1 MTSKIFTSRPIT
13 LTREIRAAAFRHA
26 ELVFHSV
33 DLSGP
38 SYEGRVFFNN
48 RDADGKAPQLLE
60 SGYAGKFT
68 IFGAGRCWGN
78 EGHCMVPESKRA
90 FDTRSPHQLTPRT
103 VTLVVTQ
110 ALLKAAREGSR
121 LTVTVVPIVLASRG
135 RTGAADC
142 FHFDGMVIRLRSS
155 HGLLEDPIMKNV
167 SATSLQG

>member
-26 ELVFHSV
+26 ELVFNNV

-38 SYEGRVFFNN
+38 SYEGRVYFNN
-48 RDADGKAPQLLE
+48 PGADGKTPQVLE

-78 EGHCMVPESKRA
+78 EGHCLMPDSRRA
-90 FDTRSPHQLTPRT
+90 FDTRSLHQLTPRK

-110 ALLKAAREGSR
+110 ALLKAAREASR
-121 LTVTVVPIVLASRG
+121 LTVTVVPVVLASRS
-135 RTGAADC
+135 RTGAGDC

-155 HGLLEDPIMKNV
+155 HGLLEDPMMKNV
-167 SATSLQG
+167 SAAALQG